1 MNVIEGDNVL
11 WTKWSRT
18 GYKYHVA
25 KVLKINKDIDD
36 VICNIEIETI
46 CNAHT
51 GKKRKEKKTVNADSV
66 TSLME
71 FIDEKRAFIKELEK
85 YL

>member
-1 MNVIEGDNVL
+1 MNIIGGDNVL

-25 KVLKINKDIDD
+25 KVVGIARNLDGTIRT
-36 VICNIEIETI
+36 VEIETV

-51 GKKRKEKKTVNADSV
+51 GKKRKEKKVVGFDSLS
-66 TSLME
+66 SLEE
-71 FIDEKRAFIKELEK
+71 FLDEKRTLIKELEK